1 MTEVQLL
8 RTSRSSNGTE
18 GKVIAGGYSCYSF
31 ELPWKDNQKSI
42 SCIPIGEYQA
52 MIRISGKYGRV
63 YWLSNVPDR
72 SLILIHSGNFAG
84 DAETGLKT
92 HTMGCILLGTNVGFL
107 GNQRAILN
115 SRVAIRMFMEHLNYE
130 PFVLNVMEGFGG

>member
-1 MTEVQLL
+1 MEEVQLL
-8 RTSRSSNGTE
+8 RTSRSSSGTE

-31 ELPWKDNQKSI
+31 ELPWKDNQKSV

-84 DAETGLKT
+84 DADLGLKT
-92 HTMGCILLGTNVGFL
+92 HTMGCILLGTNIGFL

-115 SRVAIRMFMEHLNYE
+115 SRVAVRMFLEHLNYE